1 VARTP
6 AVSWIE
12 YVAAGILL
20 ISVVL
25 SALENIWSWP
35 TAIAGVALYI
45 IVFYQAKLYADTGLQ
60 VVYIAISI
68 YGWYEWLHGGK
79 EAGVLQVSKVPMNV
93 LLTGTMIALG
103 ATAGLGLFFRHY
115 TDNPLPFGDSALTS
129 FSLLAQFLMA
139 RKYLEN
145 WHVWITVDVF
155 YIAMFIFKHLYP
167 TAVLYAA
174 FIGACTLGLVQ
185 WRKAITPVAES
196 V

>member
-12 YVAAGILL
+12 YTAAAILL

-45 IVFYQAKLYADTGLQ
+45 IVFYQAKLYADMGLQ
-60 VVYIAISI
+60 VVYIAISV
-68 YGWYEWLHGGK
+68 YGWYEWLHGGE
-79 EAGVLQVSKVPMNV
+79 EAGVLQVSKVPMRV
-93 LLTGTMIALG
+93 LLAGTIIALA
-103 ATAGLGLFFRHY
+103 ATTALGLFFRHY
-115 TDNPLPFGDSALTS
+115 TDAALPFADSALTS
-129 FSLLAQFLMA
+129 FSLLAQFMMA

-145 WHVWITVDVF
+145 WYLWILVDVF

-174 FIGACTLGLVQ
+174 FIGACTLGFVQ
-185 WRKAITPVAES
+185 WRKAITPVAQR

>member
-45 IVFYQAKLYADTGLQ
+45 IVFYQAKLYADMGLQ

-79 EAGVLQVSKVPMNV
+79 EAGALQVSKVPMNV

-115 TDNPLPFGDSALTS
+115 TDAALPFADSALTS